1 MGTVF
6 CDNCGVSL
14 LEETAKFCRACGK
27 PTPLSEEEAATKRF
41 DQQPGFQT
49 PTSPVGPSPTTP
61 AYMAPF
67 EFPAAPQTIDINRMR
82 KRNLILVAS
91 MLAVMILALGGL
103 LIFLSFG
110 QGTPTS
116 IPPPASLSTPNA
128 PEPPPLPNA
137 PPQPPPLPPGLETPT
152 KIDESLIY
160 PGSRETMTSTEEGG
174 TRVLSLHSEDA
185 TSKVAK
191 WYEARLKV
199 TKKVSIVGQTILEA
213 GDIVVVIMGG
223 NEGAEILITQ
233 SSKDSKK

>member
-27 PTPLSEEEAATKRF
+27 PTPSSEEEATTKRF
-41 DQQPGFQT
+41 DQQPGFHT

-67 EFPAAPQTIDINRMR
+67 EFPAAPQTFDLNRTR
-82 KRNLILVAS
+82 KRNVILVAS

-103 LIFLSFG
+103 LIFLNLG
-110 QGTPTS
+110 QGNPAIIPPSITTPTAPVPPS
-116 IPPPASLSTPNA
+116 TPPIPPP
-128 PEPPPLPNA
+128 PPP
-137 PPQPPPLPPGLETPT
+137 PGIETPT

-199 TKKVSIVGQTILEA
+199 TKRVSIAGQTILEA

-223 NEGAEILITQ
+223 NQGAEILITQ
-233 SSKDSKK
+233 KQ